1 MTDTDPSE
9 GTRLVAGH
17 GWRLDEAAR
26 AETLRAYDMGS
37 LRDADELKQITDFA
51 AALCEAPIALVSI
64 VEEEWQSFLART
76 GLDVGQTP
84 RRTSFCQYAML
95 GHGIMEVPDALAD
108 PRFADNALVTGE
120 PFIRFYAGAPLVA
133 DDGTPL
139 GALCVIDRAPRG
151 GLTPLQRQG
160 LETLAAAVLQRMRD
174 SRDALAWRSTQRA
187 NQRALSESHERFRV
201 LADTMPQM
209 VWSTRPDGYHDYY
222 NARWYEFTGMP
233 EGSTDGAEWNGMFH
247 PDDQE
252 RAWTVWRHSLA
263 TGDPYQI
270 EYRLRRA
277 DGEYRW
283 VLGRALPLRDPQGEI
298 TRWFGTCTEIHEAKV
313 ASEERALVTQELRHR
328 IKNILAVVTSLIG
341 LTARSR
347 PELRDASADLIE
359 RVAAL
364 GRAHDF
370 VRTPGASSAD
380 ASHDSLHALLGEL
393 LRPYR
398 AAGEDRITVTGDD
411 VPIAAH
417 EVTPMALLF
426 HELATNAAKYGGLAQ
441 AGGGVTIAI
450 EDAGDEIVLRWQEA
464 AGHPIRPPEGNGF
477 GSKLIDLSAMRQLRG
492 HLERHWRAEGLQVTV
507 RYPKR

>member
-1 MTDTDPSE
+1 M
-9 GTRLVAGH
+9 
-17 GWRLDEAAR
+17 
-26 AETLRAYDMGS
+26 RAYDLAS
-37 LRDADELKQITDFA
+37 LRDTKGLKQITDFA
-51 AALCEAPIALVSI
+51 SALCEAPIALVSI
-64 VEEEWQSFLART
+64 VEEEWQTFLSRT
-76 GLDVGQTP
+76 GLDAAQTP
-84 RRTSFCQYAML
+84 RRTSFCQFAML
-95 GHGIMEVPDALAD
+95 GTGIMEVPDATRD
-108 PRFADNALVTGE
+108 PRFAENELVTGE

-139 GALCVIDRAPRG
+139 GALCVIDRQPRP
-151 GLTPLQRQG
+151 GLTALQREG
-160 LETLAAAVLQRMRD
+160 LETLASAVLARLRD
-174 SRDALAWRSTQRA
+174 TRDALAWRESQRA

-233 EGSTDGAEWNGMFH
+233 EGSTDGVEWNGMFH

-252 RAWTVWRHSLA
+252 RAWALWRHSLE
-263 TGDPYQI
+263 TGELYQI

-277 DGEYRW
+277 DGQYRW
-283 VLGRALPLRDPQGEI
+283 TLGRALPLRDEAGEI
-298 TRWFGTCTEIHEAKV
+298 TRWFGTCTEIHETKT

-393 LRPYR
+393 LRPYSTG
-398 AAGEDRITVTGDD
+398 GENRITVSGDD

-426 HELATNAAKYGGLAQ
+426 HELATNAAKYGGLAET
-441 AGGGVTIAI
+441 GRGVTIAI
-450 EDAGDEIVLRWQEA
+450 KDRGDATVIRWHEA
-464 AGHPIRPPEGNGF
+464 AGEPVRPPQGSGF
-477 GSKLIDLSAMRQLRG
+477 GSKLIDLSAVRQLRG
-492 HLERHWRAEGLQVTV
+492 QLERDWRPEGLQVTV
-507 RYPKR
+507 HYPKR